1 MFKSNFIRC
10 AMTMLIAFSICA
22 AAVAQNKTQS
32 AGNQSNVRGA
42 VQSFFSLLKSQK
54 YSELYDFLPSQL
66 QSQTSREQLT
76 ASLTRLG
83 AYLTVERLQVGRIQ
97 QKGDFAV
104 VDTTIYGNL
113 KRTMNMNGEEVK
125 EGRVTVQ
132 QYLLKE
138 NGRWKITTAD
148 NRTRDFFLKRNPEF
162 KKQFQLS
169 QPQFAFKQKGRW
181 TPLGQPPNVPRQ

>member
-1 MFKSNFIRC
+1 MFKLNFIRC
-10 AMTMLIAFSICA
+10 AMATMLALSICA
-22 AAVAQNKTQS
+22 VVVAQNKTQT
-32 AGNQSNVRGA
+32 AVNQTNVRGA

-83 AYLTVERLQVGRIQ
+83 AYLTVERLEVGRIQ

-125 EGRVTVQ
+125 EGRVSVQ

-181 TPLGQPPNVPRQ
+181 TPLGQPPNVPR

>member
-1 MFKSNFIRC
+1 MFKLKLIRC
-10 AMTMLIAFSICA
+10 AMVTLIAVSICA
-22 AAVAQNKTQS
+22 AALAQNKTQP
-32 AGNQSNVRGA
+32 AANQSNVRSA

-66 QSQTSREQLT
+66 QSQTSREQLI

-83 AYLTVERLQVGRIQ
+83 AFLTVERMEIGRIQ

-113 KRTMNMNGEEVK
+113 KRTMNLNGEVVK
-125 EGRVTVQ
+125 EGRVSVQ

-169 QPQFAFKQKGRW
+169 QPQFAFKQNGRW
-181 TPLGQPPNVPRQ
+181 TPLGQPSNVPR

>member
-1 MFKSNFIRC
+1 MLKTKLIRGLLVSLVMCSIFIP
-10 AMTMLIAFSICA
+10 
-22 AAVAQNKTQS
+22 AQSQNRAQKS
-32 AGNQSNVRGA
+32 AGLSEVRGA
-42 VQSFFSLLKSQK
+42 VQNFFSLLKSQK
-54 YSELYDFLPSQL
+54 YSELYDSLPSQL
-66 QSQTSREQLT
+66 QKQMTREHLT

-83 AYLTVERLQVGRIQ
+83 AFLTIERMEIGRVQ
-97 QKGDFAV
+97 QRGDFAV

-113 KRTMNMNGEEVK
+113 KRVINLNGEQVK

-138 NGRWKITTAD
+138 NGSWKLTTAD

-169 QPQFAFKQKGRW
+169 QPQFAFRQKGRW
-181 TPLGQPPNVPRQ
+181 VPLGQQMNGQR

>member
-1 MFKSNFIRC
+1 MFKLKLVRC
-10 AMTMLIAFSICA
+10 AMLMLIAVSICTVA
-22 AAVAQNKTQS
+22 MAQNKTQTTI
-32 AGNQSNVRGA
+32 NQSNVRGA
-42 VQSFFSLLKSQK
+42 VQSFFTLLKSQK
-54 YSELYDFLPSQL
+54 YSELYDSLPSQL
-66 QSQTSREQLT
+66 QSQMSREQLT

-83 AYLTVERLQVGRIQ
+83 AYLTVERMEIGRIQ
-97 QKGDFAV
+97 QKGNFAV
-104 VDTTIYGNL
+104 VDTTIYGSL
-113 KRTMNMNGEEVK
+113 KRTMNINGEQVK
-125 EGRVTVQ
+125 EGRISVQ

-181 TPLGQPPNVPRQ
+181 TPLGQPTNVQR

>member
-1 MFKSNFIRC
+1 MFKLNLIRC
-10 AMTMLIAFSICA
+10 ALVTLTAVSICA
-22 AAVAQNKTQS
+22 VAVAQNKTRP
-32 AGNQSNVRGA
+32 ALNQSNVRGA

-66 QSQTSREQLT
+66 QSQMSREQLT

-83 AYLTVERLQVGRIQ
+83 AFLTVERMEIGRIQ

-113 KRTMNMNGEEVK
+113 KRTMNMNGDEVK
-125 EGRVTVQ
+125 EGRVSVQ

-181 TPLGQPPNVPRQ
+181 TPLGPPPNVPR

>member
-1 MFKSNFIRC
+1 MLKSNFIRC
-10 AMTMLIAFSICA
+10 AMTMLIGFSICA
-22 AAVAQNKTQS
+22 TAAAQNKAQP

-66 QSQTSREQLT
+66 QSQTSREQMT

-83 AYLTVERLQVGRIQ
+83 AYLTVERLEVGRIQ

-125 EGRVTVQ
+125 EGRVSVQ

>member
-1 MFKSNFIRC
+1 MLKSNFIRC
-10 AMTMLIAFSICA
+10 AMTMLIGFSICTV
-22 AAVAQNKTQS
+22 AVAQNKTQTII
-32 AGNQSNVRGA
+32 NQSNVRGA

-66 QSQTSREQLT
+66 QSQMSREQLT

-83 AYLTVERLQVGRIQ
+83 AYLTVERMEIGRIQ
-97 QKGDFAV
+97 QKGNFAV
-104 VDTTIYGNL
+104 VDTTIYGSL
-113 KRTMNMNGEEVK
+113 KRTMNINGEQVK
-125 EGRVTVQ
+125 EGRISVQ

-181 TPLGQPPNVPRQ
+181 TPLGQPTNVPR